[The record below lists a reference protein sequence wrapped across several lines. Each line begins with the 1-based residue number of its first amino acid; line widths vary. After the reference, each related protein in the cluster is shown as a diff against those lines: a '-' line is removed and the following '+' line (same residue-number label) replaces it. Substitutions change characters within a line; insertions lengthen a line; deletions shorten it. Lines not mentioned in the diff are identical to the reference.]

1 MMTPLEPLAPYME
14 FAAASLSTVIDS
26 MSWVGMEFRLP
37 SYGTPSTTR
46 SGDCDADTEPSPRMM
61 MLAEEPGV
69 PDELDV
75 CRPATAPS
83 SDLDVG
89 RLHLLQFLSADLCG
103 RSHEGGFLL
112 HAIGH
117 DYGFVNG
124 L

>member
-83 SDLDVG
+83 SDLEMLVDCIFCNFSP
-89 RLHLLQFLSADLCG
+89 LTCAADPTKEDFFCTP
-103 RSHEGGFLL
+103 
-112 HAIGH
+112 
-117 DYGFVNG
+117 
-124 L
+124 